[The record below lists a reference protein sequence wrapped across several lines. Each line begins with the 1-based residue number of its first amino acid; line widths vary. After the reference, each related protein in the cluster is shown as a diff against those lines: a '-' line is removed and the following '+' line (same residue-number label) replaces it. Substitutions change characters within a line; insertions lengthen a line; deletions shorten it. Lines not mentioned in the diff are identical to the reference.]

1 MEIFEDLNKDGKT
14 VIIATHDKNI
24 VNHMKR
30 RVIAFSDK
38 GVMSDREEAEYNLGK

>member
-1 MEIFEDLNKDGKT
+1 VTAGEIMEIFEDLNKDGKT

-30 RVIAFSDK
+30 RVITFSDK
-38 GVMSDREEAEYNLGK
+38 

>member
-24 VNHMKR
+24 VNQMQR
-30 RVIAFSDK
+30 RVVTFSDK
-38 GVMSDREEAEYNLGK
+38 GVMSDVENGEYNLEK